1 MIWGNITGLFMEGLL
16 SFFSPCVLPLIPL
29 YIGYLTKDTQI
40 QDAEGNVSYNRV
52 KTLILTIGFVLGIC
66 VVFVFAA
73 LSSTVLNKFFQNNKV
88 IFLIVGGI
96 LLILMGLL
104 RLDIIQIP
112 FLNKT
117 FQKNVKVEGKMTFL
131 KAFVLGFF
139 FSFAWSPCIGPMLAT
154 AIMQASSAESAVMG
168 WIYILAFA
176 LGFIFLF
183 LLIGLFTNTILNW
196 LRNNK
201 KIVEYT
207 SIMGGLVVLGMGCYM
222 MYQAF
227 TYIQAQQTNDQKE
240 TIIEEGEI
248 DTLRSIEEYNFSL
261 EDAQGNTHNLLDYD
275 GKTIII
281 NFFGTWCYYCNQ
293 ELPIF
298 ETIHKE
304 MDDVKI
310 LLIATP
316 NYDKEG
322 DVDYIEEYMD
332 NAGYTMDI
340 LYDTSL
346 EVTRMFQITGYPT
359 SFIIKPDGEF
369 LGYIPGYLPE
379 QDIRNAIDEAR
390 ES

>member
-240 TIIEEGEI
+240 AIIEEGEI
-248 DTLRSIEEYNFSL
+248 ETLRSIEEYNFSL

-322 DVDYIEEYMD
+322 DVKYIEEYMH

-390 ES
+390 KS